1 DLGNNRIKE
10 IQPGAFADLKSLE
23 KLDLSNNQL
32 KNIPENL
39 FHGLVSLRYLKVDH
53 FTLCCYAE
61 KSNPGV
67 TCISNE
73 SDGISSCDELLKN
86 TVLKYCIWILGIMAF
101 AGNLIVII
109 WRAIAKDV
117 NRVNSFLL
125 TNLAV
130 ADLLMGVYMLIIAYK
145 NTEWDGVYFK
155 HDFSWRDSY
164 LCKFAGVIS
173 IVSSE
178 VSVLTLTVIT
188 LDRLICIVFLFRFTR
203 WSVKKASAIMFAVWI
218 LGFCISTTPLF
229 YDAYFYNYELDVH
242 FFGRSAVCLPFHLSN
257 DRPSGWEYSVSLFIV
272 LNGVSFLFILLAY
285 ASIYHTTV
293 KSAKNVRVILLLRVS
308 EFILSGLS
316 NVYGSTHNREFQK
329 Y

>member
-1 DLGNNRIKE
+1 MSLLID
-10 IQPGAFADLKSLE
+10 IQW
-23 KLDLSNNQL
+23 KLHILC
-32 KNIPENL
+32 
-39 FHGLVSLRYLKVDH
+39 FLRKVDH

-67 TCISNE
+67 TCISNDH
-73 SDGISSCDELLKN
+73 DGISSCDELLKN
-86 TVLKYCIWILGIMAF
+86 TVLKYSIWILGIMAF

-125 TNLAV
+125 TNLAF
-130 ADLLMGVYMLIIAYK
+130 ADLLMGVYMLIVAYK
-145 NTEWDGVYFK
+145 DTEWDGVYFK

-164 LCKFAGVIS
+164 LCKLAGVIS

-203 WSVKKASAIMFAVWI
+203 WSEKKASAIMCVVWI
-218 LGFCISTTPLF
+218 LGICISTAPLF
-229 YDAYFYNYELDVH
+229 YDAYFHNYQLDVH
-242 FFGRSAVCLPFHLSN
+242 FFGRSAVCLPFQLSN
-257 DRPSGWEYSVSLFIV
+257 DRPSGWEYSVSVFIV

-293 KSAKNVRVILLLRVS
+293 KSAKRVRVVLLLGCLSLYLVVS
-308 EFILSGLS
+308 VMFTGQLMIVNSKNIDPFRSKKCQLIVNL
-316 NVYGSTHNREFQK
+316 RFQK
-329 Y
+329 FI